1 MPVAT
6 PAIAD
11 RDPMC
16 LVENEEGDEPL
27 ATDGH
32 YREQIYVY
40 SVLYERLAGPA
51 CYVSFQRWLRR
62 DSEGREP
69 PLQPDILVA
78 LGVPDALRRV
88 CNPWEHG
95 KPPTLVAEW
104 LSDSSLIADREGK
117 PEEYRKLGIAEYWL
131 FNPYGEFRDPRIQG
145 WDLQAAGGPASFPLL
160 ADGSVTSRVL
170 PVRFVVR
177 GLRLEVLDA
186 TTGAPLTT
194 QRAQELHI
202 LDEIAARHRE
212 AEARQR
218 AEQTAQREIEARQ
231 HEADLRHQ
239 AEQTAQRETEARQ
252 RAELELKRLRAEL
265 ERLRRDLDTAG

>member
-1 MPVAT
+1 
-6 PAIAD
+6 
-11 RDPMC
+11 
-16 LVENEEGDEPL
+16 L

-40 SVLYERLAGPA
+40 SVLYDRFAGPD

-62 DSEGREP
+62 DPERRQSS
-69 PLQPDILVA
+69 LQPDILVA
-78 LGVPDALRRV
+78 LGVPNALRRV
-88 CNPWEHG
+88 YNPWELG

-104 LSDSSLIADREGK
+104 LSDSSLKADRELKAG
-117 PEEYRKLGIAEYWL
+117 EYRKLGIAEYWL
-131 FNPYGEFRDPRIQG
+131 FNPYGEYGDPRMQG
-145 WDLQAAGGPASFPLL
+145 WDLQAAADPSPFPVEV
-160 ADGSVTSRVL
+160 DGSVASRAL

-177 GLRLEVLDA
+177 EGRLDVLDTA
-186 TTGAPLTT
+186 TGAPLTP